1 MKELLKQS
9 GIYQIR
15 NLVNGKIYVGS
26 AKVLKN
32 RRWLHLGHLA
42 RVTHH
47 CQPLQRAY
55 AKYGKASFSF
65 EPLITCAPSMLIW
78 YEQQFIDK
86 LQPEYNVCKVAGNC
100 AGTKRSDET
109 KKRLS
114 DNKKKYYETD
124 SNRDTVRKN
133 GRERGDLFRH
143 TSKEGITHTIT
154 EWAELSGLGQDTIRQ
169 RLKAGWDIDKIITT
183 PTQKAYIEFNG
194 EYKLLTEWAKQF
206 NIKECTLAQRLN
218 KGWGM
223 LKATKTPVRPVRWNV

>member
-100 AGTKRSDET
+100 AGRKHRVESIEKMRKVQKGRGFTDESKLKMSAGQKTKESLTLYTVNGVT
-109 KKRLS
+109 KS
-114 DNKKKYYETD
+114 M
-124 SNRDTVRKN
+124 S
-133 GRERGDLFRH
+133 
-143 TSKEGITHTIT
+143 
-154 EWAELSGLGQDTIRQ
+154 EWS
-169 RLKAGWDIDKIITT
+169 ITT
-183 PTQKAYIEFNG
+183 GISVAGLWGRIYKRNWSVEKALQTPLKPTPMLEYNG
-194 EYKLLTEWAKQF
+194 ATMSLTEWSRLTG
-206 NIKECTLAQRLN
+206 IKRSTIDERL
-218 KGWGM
+218 KRGWSTARALTTGV
-223 LKATKTPVRPVRWNV
+223 A